1 MRRDSLDDLQTFV
14 VVADAGSFTRAAA
27 ELGVS
32 QSAVSYSIRSLE
44 QRLGVRLIS
53 RTTRSL
59 SMTDAGEKLL
69 QSLAPAFAQINNGIE
84 AIASDQGRPT
94 GKVRISVS
102 RQAAQAVIW
111 PMLPSFLTRHPGVEV
126 ELSLDEGLA
135 DIVSGRFDAGI
146 RLGERLEKDMIGV
159 RVGPELRMALV
170 ASPAYFA
177 ERPIPLT
184 PRDLSEH
191 LGVNYRQ
198 RSGGG
203 LYAWEFERAGERLE
217 VRVDGQVILN
227 DGEMLKTAALAGVGL
242 AFMLEDQSVLD
253 DIAAGRLVRVLDDWC
268 EPFAGYH
275 LYYPSRRQP
284 TAAFSFFV
292 DALRHRA

>member
-14 VVADAGSFTRAAA
+14 VVAEAGSFTRAAA

-69 QSLAPAFAQINNGIE
+69 RSLAPAFAQINNGIE
-84 AIASDQGRPT
+84 AITSDQGRPT

-111 PMLPSFLTRHPGVEV
+111 PMLPAFLTRYPGVEV

-135 DIVSGRFDAGI
+135 DIVAGRFDAGI

-170 ASPAYFA
+170 ASPAYFT

-184 PRDLSEH
+184 PRDLSDH

-217 VRVDGQVILN
+217 VRVDGPVILN

-284 TAAFSFFV
+284 TAAFALFV

>member
-1 MRRDSLDDLQTFV
+1 MRRNSLDDLQTFV
-14 VVADAGSFTRAAA
+14 VVAEAGSFTRAAA

-44 QRLGVRLIS
+44 QRLSVRLIS

-84 AIASDQGRPT
+84 AITSDQGRPT

-111 PMLPSFLTRHPGVEV
+111 PMLPSFLTRYPGVEA

-135 DIVSGRFDAGI
+135 DIVAGRFDAGV

-177 ERPIPLT
+177 GRPIPLT

-203 LYAWEFERAGERLE
+203 VYAWEFERAGERLE

-284 TAAFSFFV
+284 TAAFSLFV

>member
-14 VVADAGSFTRAAA
+14 VVAKAGSFTRAAA

-84 AIASDQGRPT
+84 AITSDQGRPT

-111 PMLPSFLTRHPGVEV
+111 PMLPGFLTRYPGVEV

-135 DIVSGRFDAGI
+135 DIVAGRFDAGI

-159 RVGPELRMALV
+159 RVGQELRMALV

-177 ERPIPLT
+177 ERPIPLS
-184 PRDLSEH
+184 PRDLSDH

-242 AFMLEDQSVLD
+242 AFMLEDRSVLD

-284 TAAFSFFV
+284 TAAFSLFV

>member
-14 VVADAGSFTRAAA
+14 VVAEAGSFTRAAA

-84 AIASDQGRPT
+84 AITSDQGRPT

-111 PMLPSFLTRHPGVEV
+111 PMLPSFLTRYPGVEV

-135 DIVSGRFDAGI
+135 DIVAGRFDAGI

-177 ERPIPLT
+177 GRPIPLT

-217 VRVDGQVILN
+217 VRMDGAVILN

-253 DIAAGRLVRVLDDWC
+253 DIAAGRLVRVLEDWC

-284 TAAFSFFV
+284 TAAFSLFV